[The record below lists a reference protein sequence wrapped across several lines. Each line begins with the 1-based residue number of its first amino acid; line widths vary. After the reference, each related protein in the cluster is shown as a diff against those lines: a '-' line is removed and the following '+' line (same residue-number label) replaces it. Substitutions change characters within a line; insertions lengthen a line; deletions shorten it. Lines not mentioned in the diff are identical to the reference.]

1 RLPRCRGHRRRSG
14 SGRPDR
20 PPPPRWDPR
29 NTPLISSPPLWGRVG
44 EGVMPGEH
52 FVVPPH
58 WEWYILLYF
67 FFAGIAGGA
76 FVIGTMLRLWGT
88 PADKPASRLAFIISF
103 PLLLLCPILLTLDL
117 GQPLRFWH
125 MLVDVKTGTPAFKL
139 YSPISLG
146 SWGLTVFGLF
156 AFVMFLAA
164 VGEGDYLHWRV
175 LAGAGRLMGSVL
187 GKTFM
192 AIGAF
197 FGFFVAAYTGVLLA
211 VSNQPVWSDTW
222 TLGALFLASG
232 LSGAAASIMLLSRRR
247 RDAAVTEGKLVEAD
261 RYFIIL
267 ELLLIA
273 LFLITLG
280 GVVSK
285 VLGGGWILLWLVVL
299 IGTLVPLVA
308 EWRPAMLRQLAP
320 LGVPGLVLV

>member
-1 RLPRCRGHRRRSG
+1 
-14 SGRPDR
+14 
-20 PPPPRWDPR
+20 
-29 NTPLISSPPLWGRVG
+29 
-44 EGVMPGEH
+44 MPNEH

-67 FFAGIAGGA
+67 FFAGISGGA
-76 FVIGTMLRLWGT
+76 FVIGTMLRLWGG
-88 PADKPASRLAFIISF
+88 PADKEASRLAFIISF
-103 PLLLLCPILLTLDL
+103 PLLLLCPILLTIDL

-125 MLVDVKTGTPAFKL
+125 MLVDVRTGAPAFKA

-156 AFVMFLAA
+156 SFVMFLAA
-164 VGEGDYLHWRV
+164 VGEGGYLRWRV
-175 LAGAGRLMGSVL
+175 LAGAGRVMDSAL
-187 GKTFM
+187 GKAFM
-192 AIGAF
+192 VIGAI

-222 TLGALFLASG
+222 TLGGLFLASG
-232 LSGAAASIMLLSRRR
+232 LSGAAASILLLSRQRR
-247 RDAAVTEGKLVEAD
+247 EATVSEGKLMEAD

-267 ELLLIA
+267 ELVLIA
-273 LFLITLG
+273 VFLITLG

-308 EWRPAMLRQLAP
+308 EWRPRLVRQLP
-320 LGVPGLVLV
+320 PTLVPVLVLVGVLALRAVIIFSAQA